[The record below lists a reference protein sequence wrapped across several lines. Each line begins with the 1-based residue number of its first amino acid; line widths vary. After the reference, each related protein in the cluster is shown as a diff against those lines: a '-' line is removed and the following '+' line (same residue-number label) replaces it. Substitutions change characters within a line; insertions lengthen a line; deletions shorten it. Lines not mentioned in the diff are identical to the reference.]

1 MPIADGQSETTFDDV
16 WYYDHSLLK
25 FADDKDRAD
34 ILAGFR
40 NAVKADGLRGRAAD
54 LRRYASDHDREAR
67 ALVDFRDEVLTRL
80 KARATGAAP

>member
-40 NAVKADGLRGRAAD
+40 NAVRADHLRDRAAD
-54 LRRYASDHDREAR
+54 LRRSADACIQEAR
-67 ALVDFRDEVLTRL
+67 TLVDFRDEVLTRL